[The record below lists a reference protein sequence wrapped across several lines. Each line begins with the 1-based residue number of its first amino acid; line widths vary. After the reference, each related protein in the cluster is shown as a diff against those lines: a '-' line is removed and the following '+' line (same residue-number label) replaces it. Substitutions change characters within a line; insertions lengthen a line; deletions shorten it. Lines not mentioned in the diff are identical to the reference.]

1 MMRQNVL
8 ICNTLTPAGSLAIRS
23 TARLGWWRTGTQS
36 VPSPST
42 LCRHDVPVQLRGL
55 AAGGENR
62 GRFTVASFILLSTT
76 TWAETIATNLGN
88 DGGRHPR
95 CANWAE
101 SDVLNRPAPVRL
113 HQNGIVHVTDIA
125 IDGGIVPAFN
135 RQHPVTGQAY
145 DRELPSN
152 RVLAAGRSAIWRNN
166 SMASPII
173 ACGGFRSSRK
183 LRSVDSSSPVIAR
196 QLPTRWI
203 NVGSPSD
210 GWR

>member
-1 MMRQNVL
+1 MTFL
-8 ICNTLTPAGSLAIRS
+8 SSLGGRP
-23 TARLGWWRTGTQS
+23 LE
-36 VPSPST
+36 
-42 LCRHDVPVQLRGL
+42 
-55 AAGGENR
+55 GENR

-210 GWR
+210 GRRSDANVRRNSSQASASSGPPGMFWKFVRIAKAASGGVWWYR